1 MLCSYHLVSSK
12 YGVDVF
18 EEVLSGGIYFLA
30 EICHDYICFLSF
42 NFACFSSF
50 CTKKII
56 FFLVSLHCTCAILE
70 ENLFFFFKLVL
81 FCDICIRGLLLDRW
95 PVDSA

>member
-1 MLCSYHLVSSK
+1 MRMLSSYHLVSLK

-30 EICHDYICFLSF
+30 EICHDYICFFSF

-56 FFLVSLHCTCAILE
+56 FFWCLYIALVQ
-70 ENLFFFFKLVL
+70 F
-81 FCDICIRGLLLDRW
+81 
-95 PVDSA
+95 